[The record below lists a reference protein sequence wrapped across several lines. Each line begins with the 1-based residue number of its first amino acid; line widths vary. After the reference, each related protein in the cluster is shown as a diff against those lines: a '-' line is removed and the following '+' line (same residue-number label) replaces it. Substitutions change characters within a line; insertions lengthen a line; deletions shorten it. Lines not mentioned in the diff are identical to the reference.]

1 MLNKSL
7 KLALFFQVILGLEV
21 LWPVVIFLV
30 VVLVRLAVPPED
42 VPTCMYLLKILQRI
56 EQRMTMLHIFW
67 NSFITVR
74 IDKEIILNVI
84 VLVQAITVQDQCRAV
99 VQWSSSKVLSAT

>member
-1 MLNKSL
+1 
-7 KLALFFQVILGLEV
+7 
-21 LWPVVIFLV
+21 
-30 VVLVRLAVPPED
+30 
-42 VPTCMYLLKILQRI
+42 
-56 EQRMTMLHIFW
+56 MLHIFW
-67 NSFITVR
+67 NSFITVT